1 MISTGT
7 RGRQQQWRFP
17 RGAALPPR
25 ILLQRLLC
33 FHTLCSRTTIV
44 HTRTFVPF
52 AGHFCSMRA
61 YCSRRASPAA
71 SLLSSGLWSPDALR
85 HPARRT
91 TKCTVLTADQLG
103 RTQADDVVRIGGD
116 VRFPAHA
123 RAHGE
128 DGLRGVFNPSFTLFG
143 PKNPTH
149 AAFTINYTLLRKTR
163 FIGANH

>member
-52 AGHFCSMRA
+52 AGHFCPMRA
-61 YCSRRASPAA
+61 YCSRRAFSRGVTPVQRSLVPGCPSTSGSKDQKMYSSYRGPA
-71 SLLSSGLWSPDALR
+71 
-85 HPARRT
+85 
-91 TKCTVLTADQLG
+91 
-103 RTQADDVVRIGGD
+103 
-116 VRFPAHA
+116 
-123 RAHGE
+123 GE
-128 DGLRGVFNPSFTLFG
+128 DAGGRRRSN
-143 PKNPTH
+143 
-149 AAFTINYTLLRKTR
+149 RR
-163 FIGANH
+163 